1 MYLVTNLDHDDPEAK
16 AFIEGAFEKV
26 KPLVFFSL
34 SSVTMDFSK
43 LCIVYNRIANIV
55 CTVEALKR

>member
-1 MYLVTNLDHDDPEAK
+1 MYLVTNLDHNDPEAK

-43 LCIVYNRIANIV
+43 QSIVYLSYRKYRMY
-55 CTVEALKR
+55 CRSTQ